1 MNKKENSNC
10 SGTEQLERVN
20 DMVSGSS
27 KFEYEIIRS
36 NRRTIAITVLRDSKV
51 LVKAPMR
58 YPLEELEKFVDSK
71 ERWILEKQSVVR
83 IKQHN
88 HAEAKKLSA
97 GMLNQNGI
105 TYRETARN
113 AIVPRVVFY
122 AKLMQV
128 HFNGIRIKEQKS
140 RWGSC
145 SSKGN
150 LNFNWR
156 LVLMPQEV
164 LDYVV
169 VHELCHLRHMNHS
182 REFWAYVEEIM
193 PDYRRWKKWL
203 KEY

>member
-58 YPLEELEKFVDSK
+58 YPLEELEKLVDSK

-88 HAEAKKLSA
+88 HAEAKKLAA